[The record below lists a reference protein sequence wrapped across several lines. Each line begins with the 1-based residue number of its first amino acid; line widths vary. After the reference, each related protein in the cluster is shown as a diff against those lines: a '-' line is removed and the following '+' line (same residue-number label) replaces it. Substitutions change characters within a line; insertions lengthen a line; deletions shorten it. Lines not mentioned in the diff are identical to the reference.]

1 MKILISQIADI
12 TWQKYYSRSI
22 SRTTCKCFC
31 SMKRDGSSR

>member
-22 SRTTCKCFC
+22 SRSVFARWKEMDHRVRL
-31 SMKRDGSSR
+31 S